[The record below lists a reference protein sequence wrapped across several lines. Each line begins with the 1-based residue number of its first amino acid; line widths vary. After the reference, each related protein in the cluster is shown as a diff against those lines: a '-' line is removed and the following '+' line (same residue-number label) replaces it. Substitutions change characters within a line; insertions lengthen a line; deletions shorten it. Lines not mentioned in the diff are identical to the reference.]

1 MSGYSLSFWNFLF
14 FFFFFFFS
22 WSSIWFW
29 GWFVYFWARIHKD
42 TLDMILAFRLG
53 LCLVNDLFLSQLDT
67 YILTH
72 IPISRYIN

>member
-1 MSGYSLSFWNFLF
+1 
-14 FFFFFFFS
+14 
-22 WSSIWFW
+22 
-29 GWFVYFWARIHKD
+29 
-42 TLDMILAFRLG
+42 MILAFRLG